1 MNDPRV
7 PPTSAAQELT
17 QRQREI
23 LTLLRAG
30 KVNKEIAR
38 ELGIG
43 LGTVKQHVVAIFKRL
58 HVNNRA
64 MAAARREATIDGDL
78 AGAVQG
84 GHSGSDGVL
93 ERRPCV
99 VLSLMLPESA
109 SNDLVKR
116 LHSLLAAQAFEFQ
129 AVFLARQGRTADV
142 IFGIHQVREYD
153 LLRAL
158 QTAYAAFT
166 ELSLADKDVG
176 AQLRGGVTAGLV
188 VASMRRFG
196 GWSGEAMASSAISSA
211 RELADK
217 AGTGQLVIDQAT
229 QDLMLAFG
237 IGEANSA
244 ASALAF
250 ASLDTLFWSGD
261 RIAFPLVG
269 RQDELDT
276 WKAAVKQLK
285 KGQGGLIFLEGE
297 TGMGKSRLCRELID
311 EYAAVGGKSSFYRG
325 QPFNGGTTLRDVL
338 DGSVHTVADIVAM
351 LRAPGGVAKLIVI
364 DDLHLLAKEHQ
375 VELCVASNEAMRH
388 KRLVLVSGRNLSS
401 VAGGAKTMRLRR
413 LPLEETATLVRDVL
427 ATRGVKVKSD
437 KLNTVVSE
445 ASGVPLFAVELA
457 RHRGS
462 GLLAMPL
469 LIVVCA
475 RMDGVNL
482 DRKLLAAM
490 SKADGPL
497 SGQMLAAAMKLPMD
511 DVAPSLEKAVEF
523 GVVARDADGLLSFSH
538 PILRLVTEF
547 LRME

>member
-7 PPTSAAQELT
+7 PSTAASQELT

-64 MAAARREATIDGDL
+64 MAAARREATIDGDM
-78 AGAVQG
+78 AEAVSSA
-84 GHSGSDGVL
+84 HSSDGIL

-99 VLSLMLPESA
+99 VLSLDLPESA
-109 SNDLVKR
+109 SNDMIKR

-129 AVFLARQGRTADV
+129 AVFLARQGRSADV

-158 QTAYAAFT
+158 QTAHAAFC
-166 ELSLADKDVG
+166 ELQQADAG
-176 AQLRGGVTAGLV
+176 CAAQLRGGVTAGLV

-211 RELADK
+211 RELADQ
-217 AGTGQLVIDQAT
+217 AAPGQLVIDQAT

-237 IGEANSA
+237 IGEANSGA
-244 ASALAF
+244 AALAF
-250 ASLDTLFWSGD
+250 DGLDTLFWSGD

-269 RQDELDT
+269 RQDELAA
-276 WKAAVKQLK
+276 WKNAVKQLK
-285 KGQGGLIFLEGE
+285 LGKGGLLYLEGE
-297 TGMGKSRLCRELID
+297 TGMGKSRLCRELAD
-311 EYAAVGGKSSFYRG
+311 EYAGSGGTSAFYRG
-325 QPFNGGTTLRDVL
+325 QPFNGGNSLRDVMT
-338 DGSVHTVADIVAM
+338 GEVQTAEQVAAL
-351 LRAPGGVAKLIVI
+351 LRAAAAEPRLIII
-364 DDLHLLAKEHQ
+364 DDLHLLAREHQ
-375 VELCVASNEAMRH
+375 VLLCAASADAERRG
-388 KRLVLVSGRNLSS
+388 RLVLVSGRNLTSL
-401 VAGGAKTMRLRR
+401 VDGAPTIRLRR
-413 LPLEETATLVRDVL
+413 LPLEETALLVRDVL
-427 ATRGVKVKSD
+427 SARGVKVKAD
-437 KLNTVVSE
+437 KLNAVVSE

-475 RMDGVNL
+475 RMDGVQL

-490 SKADGPL
+490 SKADTPL
-497 SGQMLAAAMKLPMD
+497 SNEALARAMKLALP
-511 DVAPSLEKAVEF
+511 DVLASIDQAVAS
-523 GVVARDADGLLSFSH
+523 GVLARDAGGLLAFSH

>member
-7 PPTSAAQELT
+7 PATAGAQELT

-78 AGAVQG
+78 AEAVSHA
-84 GHSGSDGVL
+84 HSSDGVL

-99 VLSLMLPESA
+99 VLSLDLPDTT
-109 SNDLVKR
+109 SNEVIKR

-129 AVFLARQGRTADV
+129 AVFLARQGRSADV

-158 QTAYAAFT
+158 QTAHAAFS
-166 ELSLADKDVG
+166 ELHQADPACAV
-176 AQLRGGVTAGLV
+176 QLRGGVTAGLV
-188 VASMRRFG
+188 VASMRRYG

-217 AGTGQLVIDQAT
+217 AVPGQLVIDQAT

-237 IGEANSA
+237 IGEASSA
-244 ASALAF
+244 AAALAF
-250 ASLDTLFWSGD
+250 DSLDTLFWSGD

-269 RQDELDT
+269 RQDELAT
-276 WKAAVKQLK
+276 WKSAVKQLK
-285 KGQGGLIFLEGE
+285 HGNGRLIFLEGE
-297 TGMGKSRLCRELID
+297 TGMGKSRLCRELAD
-311 EYAAVGGKSSFYRG
+311 EFSATGGTPAFYRG
-325 QPFNGGTTLRDVL
+325 QPFNGGNSLRDVVG
-338 DGSVHTVADIVAM
+338 GSVSTAEHIAAL
-351 LRAPGGVAKLIVI
+351 LRSTDPVPRLIII
-364 DDLHLLAKEHQ
+364 DDLHLLAREHQ
-375 VELCVASNEAMRH
+375 VALCAASAEAERRG
-388 KRLVLVSGRNLSS
+388 RLVLVSGRNLASL
-401 VAGGAKTMRLRR
+401 AGVVPTVRLRR
-413 LPLEETATLVRDVL
+413 LPMAETATLVRDVL
-427 ATRGVKVKSD
+427 SARGVKVKAD
-437 KLNTVVSE
+437 KLNAVVSE

-475 RMDGVNL
+475 RMDGVAL

-490 SKADGPL
+490 SKADVPL
-497 SGQMLAAAMKLPMD
+497 SNEQLAAAMKMPMLE
-511 DVAPSLEKAVEF
+511 VTPSLDKAVAS
-523 GVVARDADGLLSFSH
+523 GVLARDAAGLLSFSH